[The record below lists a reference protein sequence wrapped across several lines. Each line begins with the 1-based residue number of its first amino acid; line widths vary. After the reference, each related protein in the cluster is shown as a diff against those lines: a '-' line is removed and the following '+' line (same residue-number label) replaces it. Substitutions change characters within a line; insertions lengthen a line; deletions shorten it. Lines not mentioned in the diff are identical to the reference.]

1 MPRKKN
7 PSVSKIEIEEE
18 AKEFIKGRQ
27 EEVELGKMF
36 SLREFHAGMALSGLL
51 ARSRGVVPMSEL
63 KREAYEWA
71 DYMLKG

>member
-1 MPRKKN
+1 MARKKAT
-7 PSVSKIEIEEE
+7 VSKIEIEEE

-27 EEVELGKMF
+27 EEAALGK
-36 SLREFHAGMALSGLL
+36 SLTLREYYAGQVLSGLL
-51 ARSRGVVPMSEL
+51 ARSRGVVSMAEF